1 MTAIYDNAY
10 TEKEK
15 NIYKRMHRNYIIILC
30 VFIFTNA
37 LSFILSFFEFMRDAR
52 IWLEIYNIVTSL
64 AFGFYSLPFLD
75 IKHRQTK
82 IYYNFL
88 CDKDMG
94 LKEEIECVFEEYK
107 EERVTKNGLECR
119 VFIVK
124 IFNDV
129 KERTY
134 DREIYVDSLFEFP
147 VFEKG
152 QKLRLIT
159 YANIL
164 LEYEIIYFD

>member
-1 MTAIYDNAY
+1 M
-10 TEKEK
+10 
-15 NIYKRMHRNYIIILC
+15 L
-30 VFIFTNA
+30 
-37 LSFILSFFEFMRDAR
+37 
-52 IWLEIYNIVTSL
+52 
-64 AFGFYSLPFLD
+64 
-75 IKHRQTK
+75 
-82 IYYNFL
+82 
-88 CDKDMG
+88 G